1 MLSSLHALSHLIL
14 SMIFKKGVFLLIP
27 FYNWVNPSLTRLSRS
42 SKITQAHVH
51 THTHTHTHPVYCQ
64 DANWRNLMLR
74 MCSSPPQWCLGETS
88 VGWSLPRSCVNTQ
101 GCWYGW
107 LLCTPLPGTHSFV
120 FRAFKVWT
128 SEQQR
133 NLYLGLE
140 QAQGAPMYDPW
151 VLSTP
156 LRSDLFLESTD
167 YHNPTEKHGQSLA
180 LPWETESFYW
190 KIKEITPTTVWMEE
204 STSER
209 LHLEGHVLLPS
220 STAEVHSREAGMMNP
235 DTIFS
240 KAEFSKCVFP
250 NPSYYLHMR
259 SVPPLMLLP
268 KLTSKL
274 WL

>member
-107 LLCTPLPGTHSFV
+107 LLCTPLPGTHSFR
-120 FRAFKVWT
+120 FQSFQGLNIWATEEPLSGAWTGSGGANVW
-128 SEQQR
+128 
-133 NLYLGLE
+133 
-140 QAQGAPMYDPW
+140 P
-151 VLSTP
+151 LSP
-156 LRSDLFLESTD
+156 FNSSKKWPFPR
-167 YHNPTEKHGQSLA
+167 KHR
-180 LPWETESFYW
+180 LPQPNWETWAEPCFALRDRV
-190 KIKEITPTTVWMEE
+190 I
-204 STSER
+204 
-209 LHLEGHVLLPS
+209 LLKDKRNN
-220 STAEVHSREAGMMNP
+220 TNY
-235 DTIFS
+235 
-240 KAEFSKCVFP
+240 CVDGRVNLRTFALRG
-250 NPSYYLHMR
+250 SC
-259 SVPPLMLLP
+259 V
-268 KLTSKL
+268 TSKL
-274 WL
+274 HCRGTQPWGWDDEPRYYLF